1 MSEMIAERDGMSER
15 VLALDR
21 LCDRMAWLDEA
32 ITDAMLTGVLTV
44 RDMDNI
50 KRMRDALDGARAYCK
65 EAVCAVVSDAKRE
78 AHGKEDIE
86 ENKEE
91 IE

>member
-1 MSEMIAERDGMSER
+1 MPER

-32 ITDAMLTGVLTV
+32 IADAILTGVLTV

-50 KRMRDALDGARAYCK
+50 KGMRDALDRARDYCR
-65 EAVCAVVSDAKRE
+65 EAVCRGVLDASRE
-78 AHGKEDIE
+78 AYENGMTMKELK

-91 IE
+91 KE